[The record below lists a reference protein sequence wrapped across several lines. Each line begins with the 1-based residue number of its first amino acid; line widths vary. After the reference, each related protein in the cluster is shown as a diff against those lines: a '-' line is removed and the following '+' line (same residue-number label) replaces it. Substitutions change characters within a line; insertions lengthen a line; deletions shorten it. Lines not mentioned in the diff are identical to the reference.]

1 MKKKLSKKALTGKR
15 QSAGLGVLEQV
26 KAARKQS
33 REEEIRTYGKLIN
46 YRKVMTS
53 KKQYNRKKNK
63 ADDEVL
69 PYLLYD
75 LITTVKR
82 LFEGLSYQIETRFST
97 GTNIGSPALIPN
109 ALYHAEICGRA
120 PFTRHFPNECGSDL
134 VRFKISSGRT
144 FPAQTLA

>member
-1 MKKKLSKKALTGKR
+1 LNNEFENKRKMKQKKKSSVMK
-15 QSAGLGVLEQV
+15 QV

-69 PYLLYD
+69 PYLFSD

-82 LFEGLSYQIETRFST
+82 LFEELSYQIETRFST
-97 GTNIGSPALIPN
+97 GTNIGSPAFIPN
-109 ALYHAEICGRA
+109 ALYHADICGRA
-120 PFTRHFPNECGSDL
+120 PFTRHLPSE
-134 VRFKISSGRT
+134 
-144 FPAQTLA
+144 

>member
-1 MKKKLSKKALTGKR
+1 MKGKKKNP
-15 QSAGLGVLEQV
+15 VMEQV

-33 REEEIRTYGKLIN
+33 REEEIKTHGKSIN
-46 YRKVMTS
+46 YRKVMES

-69 PYLLYD
+69 PYLFSD

-82 LFEGLSYQIETRFST
+82 LIVGLSYQIETRFST

-109 ALYHAEICGRA
+109 ASYHVGI
-120 PFTRHFPNECGSDL
+120 
-134 VRFKISSGRT
+134 
-144 FPAQTLA
+144 

>member
-69 PYLLYD
+69 P
-75 LITTVKR
+75 
-82 LFEGLSYQIETRFST
+82 
-97 GTNIGSPALIPN
+97 
-109 ALYHAEICGRA
+109 
-120 PFTRHFPNECGSDL
+120 
-134 VRFKISSGRT
+134 
-144 FPAQTLA
+144 